1 MAKDWIELRQHAD
14 TGIETIRAHFE
25 GHAYDPH
32 WHDSYLVGMTLA
44 GTQQFHCRRERH
56 QSTPGAAFL
65 LEPGETHD
73 GDAPLAGGFTY
84 LTFYLD
90 ERWLRETLG
99 GLYAAVPDSYELH
112 FARTIAREPALV
124 QAIASTFTALH
135 HDEMRIVQ
143 QGVMDNLLSQLTHQ
157 CQWRK
162 RLPGEIRDAQ
172 MAQRA
177 RDYLYAHLGENI
189 GLAELAQALGT
200 DRFTL
205 SRTFK
210 HAFGMAPHAWLVQL
224 RLARARAMLA
234 RGMTPVDV
242 AAALGFADQS
252 HLGRW
257 FQRAYR
263 LSPAHYRKLCT
274 NIVLMCGVG
283 PGEALRHAPWLARLM
298 ALAGALWLTWMSWQL
313 FRSPAVSLSGEAS
326 KPFGAGAA
334 AALQLINPKTWMMAM
349 AVVTVFAPHSGRA
362 LTTLSFQALG
372 FLVISLLCLAA
383 WAWLGSGV
391 QRVFRSDK
399 ALVRF
404 QRLMALWLF
413 ACAWMGFFN

>member
-32 WHDSYLVGMTLA
+32 WHDSYLVGITQS

-112 FARTIAREPALV
+112 FAKTIAREPALV

-143 QGVMDNLLSQLTHQ
+143 QGVMDNLLSQLTRH

-162 RLPGEIRDAQ
+162 RLPGDIRDAQ

-177 RDYLYAHLGENI
+177 PDHLLAHLGGN
-189 GLAELAQALGT
+189 
-200 DRFTL
+200 
-205 SRTFK
+205 
-210 HAFGMAPHAWLVQL
+210 
-224 RLARARAMLA
+224 
-234 RGMTPVDV
+234 
-242 AAALGFADQS
+242 
-252 HLGRW
+252 
-257 FQRAYR
+257 
-263 LSPAHYRKLCT
+263 PA
-274 NIVLMCGVG
+274 
-283 PGEALRHAPWLARLM
+283 
-298 ALAGALWLTWMSWQL
+298 
-313 FRSPAVSLSGEAS
+313 
-326 KPFGAGAA
+326 
-334 AALQLINPKTWMMAM
+334 
-349 AVVTVFAPHSGRA
+349 
-362 LTTLSFQALG
+362 
-372 FLVISLLCLAA
+372 
-383 WAWLGSGV
+383 
-391 QRVFRSDK
+391 
-399 ALVRF
+399 
-404 QRLMALWLF
+404 
-413 ACAWMGFFN
+413 

>member
-99 GLYAAVPDSYELH
+99 GLYATVQDSYELH

-274 NIVLMCGVG
+274 NL
-283 PGEALRHAPWLARLM
+283 PD
-298 ALAGALWLTWMSWQL
+298 
-313 FRSPAVSLSGEAS
+313 AS
-326 KPFGAGAA
+326 A
-334 AALQLINPKTWMMAM
+334 
-349 AVVTVFAPHSGRA
+349 
-362 LTTLSFQALG
+362 
-372 FLVISLLCLAA
+372 
-383 WAWLGSGV
+383 
-391 QRVFRSDK
+391 
-399 ALVRF
+399 
-404 QRLMALWLF
+404 
-413 ACAWMGFFN
+413 